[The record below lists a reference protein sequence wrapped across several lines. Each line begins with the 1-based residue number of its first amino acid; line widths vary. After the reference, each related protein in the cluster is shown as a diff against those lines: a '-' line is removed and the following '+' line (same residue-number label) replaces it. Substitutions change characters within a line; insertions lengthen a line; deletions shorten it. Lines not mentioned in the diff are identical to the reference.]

1 MEIRRWLQTAVRN
14 RTSITLIALLITFA
28 GADLLIHPTG
38 SDTQRLAIPLLAV
51 GAGLFAWAVWPRG
64 TIPSISRSTLA
75 SRFIYTITWRGRL
88 IRYFPAFG
96 AALVATDLAYNAVLS
111 GTPALLT
118 EDTILFL
125 GAGVLLA
132 YGFVPNRFARERDF
146 ILLFAIL
153 LNAILVAP
161 LLLAR
166 VLSSDFERSVDL
178 YSWVALAPQTGALLN
193 LLGVSNSVHPVAGS
207 TAPGLTFVP
216 RNTAIQVTVVI
227 TTACS
232 GIYSFAIFGSAF
244 IAFVL
249 SEYDRLYWRTWAL
262 LGLGFLS
269 AYVANVLRMAVIV
282 LVGYFTDTTST
293 ALQSMLIAHS
303 YAGWLIFLGWTALFW
318 AALLRLLPIGPARVR
333 PAAGETRR
341 QSDSRCGICAAALT
355 PVRPATRC
363 ECGEFFHR
371 ACLTSARR
379 CPSCGRGGTE
389 GPTIAAKN

>member
-1 MEIRRWLQTAVRN
+1 M
-14 RTSITLIALLITFA
+14 
-28 GADLLIHPTG
+28 
-38 SDTQRLAIPLLAV
+38 
-51 GAGLFAWAVWPRG
+51 
-64 TIPSISRSTLA
+64 
-75 SRFIYTITWRGRL
+75 
-88 IRYFPAFG
+88 
-96 AALVATDLAYNAVLS
+96 
-111 GTPALLT
+111 
-118 EDTILFL
+118 
-125 GAGVLLA
+125 
-132 YGFVPNRFARERDF
+132 
-146 ILLFAIL
+146 
-153 LNAILVAP
+153 NAILVAP

-341 QSDSRCGICAAALT
+341 RSDSRCGICAAALT

>member
-1 MEIRRWLQTAVRN
+1 MEIRRWLQTAVRH
-14 RTSITLIALLITFA
+14 RTSITLVALLITFA
-28 GADLLIHPTG
+28 GADLLIRPTG

-51 GAGLFAWAVWPRG
+51 GAGLFAWALWPREIVG
-64 TIPSISRSTLA
+64 TVPRSTLA
-75 SRFIYTITWRGRL
+75 SRLIYAITWRGRL
-88 IRYFPAFG
+88 IPYFPALG

-118 EDTILFL
+118 EDTILLL
-125 GAGVLLA
+125 GAGVLLV

-146 ILLFAIL
+146 VLLFSIL

-166 VLSSDFERSVDL
+166 ALSSDFERSVDL
-178 YSWVALAPQTGALLN
+178 YSWVALAPQTGALLS
-193 LLGVSNSVHPVAGS
+193 LLGVSNSVQPVAGS

-216 RNTAIQVTVVI
+216 KNVAIQVTVVI

-249 SEYDRLYWRTWAL
+249 SEYDRLCWRTWAL

-269 AYVANVLRMAVIV
+269 AYVANVLRMVVIV
-282 LVGYFTDTTST
+282 LVGYYTDTTST

-318 AALLRLLPIGPARVR
+318 AALLRLLPIGPVRVGQ
-333 PAAGETRR
+333 AAGETSRR
-341 QSDSRCGICAAALT
+341 SDSRCGICAAVLT
-355 PVRPATRC
+355 PLRPATRC

-379 CPSCGRGGTE
+379 CPSCGRGTIE
-389 GPTIAAKN
+389 GPTAFAKN